1 MNWETYSET
10 LSKSMPSLLVIIA
23 IVSMVLQYSA
33 RIGIY
38 TLFIGLVVAIWE
50 SPTVYMCVPQMETL
64 NRFLQNRLYF
74 KKPFIRAIVYIL
86 LSIVT
91 FVDKTFCILAGILM
105 LLNAIFLFF
114 TAFISKSDVIDM
126 MADEETVTALASN
139 KFGTF

>member
-64 NRFLQNRLYF
+64 NRFLQDRLYF